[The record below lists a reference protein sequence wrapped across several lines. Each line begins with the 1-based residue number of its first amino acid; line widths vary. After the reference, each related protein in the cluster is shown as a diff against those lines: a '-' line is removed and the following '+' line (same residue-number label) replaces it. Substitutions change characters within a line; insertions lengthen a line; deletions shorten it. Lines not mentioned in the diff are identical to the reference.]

1 MSVRPEPLFV
11 LGGVSQYLGAAIAVV
26 LFDTFAAGTV
36 ALLRVAAAAVIVI
49 IASRSWRRKWTLST
63 VKSAALFGTVLA
75 GMNLAFY
82 LAIEQLPIGNAVA
95 IEFLGPVAVAAWGAK
110 SKRSWFGLALAV
122 FGVLTLAGVAPEG
135 NLSGV
140 LFALVAAVLWAG
152 YIVLGHRVAESG
164 AGVDG
169 LGVGMAIGALAIA
182 PFGFSGLAALPMA
195 PLLAV
200 LALATGLLSNAIP
213 YALDQV
219 VLKQLTKARFA
230 LLESLLPVTAT
241 VVGAVAISQI
251 PSLPEVVGVAM
262 VAVAIVVADLA

>member
-1 MSVRPEPLFV
+1 MSIRPEPLFV

-26 LFDTFAAGTV
+26 LFDTFDAGTV

-49 IASRSWRRKWTLST
+49 LVSRSWRRKWNAATLR
-63 VKSAALFGTVLA
+63 SAAAFGTVLA

-82 LAIEQLPIGNAVA
+82 FAIEQLPIGNAVA
-95 IEFLGPVAVAAWGAK
+95 IEFLGPVAVAAWGART
-110 SKRSWFGLALAV
+110 KRSWLGLALAV
-122 FGVLTLAGVAPEG
+122 AGVLTLAGVTPEG
-135 NLSGV
+135 NLPGV
-140 LFALVAAVLWAG
+140 LFALLAAGLWAG

-182 PFGFSGLAALPMA
+182 PFGFSGLAALPSA
-195 PLLAV
+195 PWLAG

-213 YALDQV
+213 YALDQY

-241 VVGAVAISQI
+241 IVGLVTLSQVPSGSEVAAV
-251 PSLPEVVGVAM
+251 GM
-262 VAVAIVVADLA
+262 VAVAIVIADLP